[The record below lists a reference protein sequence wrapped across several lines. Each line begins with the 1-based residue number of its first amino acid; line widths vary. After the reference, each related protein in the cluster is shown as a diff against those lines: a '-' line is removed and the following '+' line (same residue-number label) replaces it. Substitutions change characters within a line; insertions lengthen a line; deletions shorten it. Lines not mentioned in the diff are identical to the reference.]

1 MLMDKP
7 GVSHKKGSNFA
18 FADGHA
24 ETHQWLDPRTITAP
38 RDPKVL
44 PGNRDLVWLQGHST
58 WRPWK
63 QGWSLPRFWIP

>member
-1 MLMDKP
+1 MDKP

-44 PGNRDLVWLQGHST
+44 PGNRDLVWLQRHST
-58 WRPWK
+58 WRP
-63 QGWSLPRFWIP
+63 